1 MKPSR
6 VAAALTA
13 AVLAGACTISVGDH
27 PTPTTGPP
35 KLSFSPLPPASGPQ
49 SAAQAMRSLCPRVE
63 PYRGGEPPTG
73 PPPPEI
79 AEVEREVELVRGL
92 AFLHPVAAEP
102 VSQEEIDR
110 RLTDAFDQT
119 YPVDF
124 YARRTAAWRTIGV
137 IPPDADIRSALNAF
151 QQGQVVG
158 FYNPQNGELVY
169 IGDQNLDV
177 TERFVLA
184 HELTHA
190 LDDQH
195 FDLKRLD
202 RITTNCRDETLQA
215 ALGAVEGNAQFSAGE
230 VLVRFPTGTAEL
242 QALVGGV
249 VAAGEVPE
257 FIQELQGWP
266 YTVGRAFIGEV
277 SARGGT
283 QFVDRALER
292 FPVSTEQIIH
302 PDRWPNDVPTAVD
315 MPDLGSVLGKDWRDL
330 DVMEIGEAWLQ
341 IMLALRLS
349 DEEAARA
356 ATGWDGGIYRAWTD
370 GRGVGVGLRTVWDS
384 NDDAREFQAALGD
397 WIGDRTAAVSEVHG
411 VNVDAVFATG
421 SALLDRLTSAGA

>member
-1 MKPSR
+1 MRPAR
-6 VAAALTA
+6 LAAAVTA
-13 AVLAGACTISVGDH
+13 AVLAGACTISVGDN
-27 PTPTTGPP
+27 PTHTAGPS
-35 KLSFSPLPPASGPQ
+35 KLSFSPLPPASGPL
-49 SAAQAMRSLCPRVE
+49 SAAQAMRSLCPRVQ
-63 PYRGGEPPTG
+63 PYRGGEPPQG

-79 AEVEREVELVRGL
+79 AEVEHEVELVRGL
-92 AFLHPVAAEP
+92 EFLHRVAAEP
-102 VSQEEIDR
+102 VGQEEIDR
-110 RLTDAFDQT
+110 RLADAFDQT

-137 IPPDADIRSALNAF
+137 IPPEADIRSALNAF

-169 IGDQNLDV
+169 IGDQSLDV

-215 ALGAVEGNAQFSAGE
+215 ALGAVEGNAQFSAGQ
-230 VLVRFPTGTAEL
+230 VLIRFPAGTAEL
-242 QALVGGV
+242 QHLVGGV
-249 VAAGEVPE
+249 VAAGEIPE

-283 QFVDRALER
+283 PLVDRALER

-302 PDRWPNDVPTAVD
+302 PDRWPNDAPTAVD
-315 MPDLGSVLGKDWRDL
+315 VPDLGAGLGEGWRDL
-330 DVMEIGEAWLQ
+330 DVMDVGEAWLQ

-349 DEEAARA
+349 DEEAAQA
-356 ATGWDGGIYRAWTD
+356 ATGWDGGVYRAWTD
-370 GRGVGVGLRTVWDS
+370 GKNVGVGLRTVWDS
-384 NDDAREFQAALGD
+384 KDDAQEFQAALSV
-397 WIGDRTAAVSEVHG
+397 WIGNRTAAVSAVHG
-411 VNVDAVFATG
+411 VQVDAVFATS
-421 SALLDRLTSAGA
+421 SALLDRLTSPDA